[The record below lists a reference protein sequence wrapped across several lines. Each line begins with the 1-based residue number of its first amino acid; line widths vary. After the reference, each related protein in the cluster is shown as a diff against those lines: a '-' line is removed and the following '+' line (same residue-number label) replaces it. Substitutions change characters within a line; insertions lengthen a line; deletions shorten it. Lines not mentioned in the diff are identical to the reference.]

1 MEIPLNKN
9 GEADNHLLAHPDAR
23 HEAAKINDELR
34 FSIIDAVYLRPAIWD
49 HGREPKSLGQRK
61 DYFIEIAALLS
72 TEDNIL
78 SCYDIEKQ
86 WKNLKDTYLK
96 TRKKVVTDES
106 GCIVPPRWKFFS
118 AMTFLDQLGVPQ
130 TSSSASSSQ
139 HSHTLLGKRTCD
151 RKPMERRLS
160 DTRAVP
166 CGVD

>member
-1 MEIPLNKN
+1 KTGFKVGFFTELPRTFCITERKINETATRGEPRSVWVEKGIEATLTFIGMKFALMIPLNKN

-78 SCYDIEKQ
+78 SCNYISVFFLFTDVAF
-86 WKNLKDTYLK
+86 
-96 TRKKVVTDES
+96 RVTLRE
-106 GCIVPPRWKFFS
+106 V
-118 AMTFLDQLGVPQ
+118 
-130 TSSSASSSQ
+130 
-139 HSHTLLGKRTCD
+139 
-151 RKPMERRLS
+151 
-160 DTRAVP
+160 
-166 CGVD
+166 